1 MISNMIAVTHMGLRW
16 TEMAVSVKYLM
27 GSTFSKTKVCKNNNF
42 LHWLLN
48 DNILDSL
55 RHILDI

>member
-1 MISNMIAVTHMGLRW
+1 MIAVTHMGLRW